1 MQTGFLLLLQ
11 LLKILLGVAPYLRGR
26 ARLDA
31 FCHLLPLPAVLIQRL
46 KEQFVLFPGPTAI
59 DGLAR
64 VQGRGLPRRL
74 HQHVSKRLGV
84 VKACFVVM
92 LTDSCSSIVRA
103 RVWDALR
110 NYPVAR

>member
-26 ARLDA
+26 ARLDT
-31 FCHLLPLPAVLIQRL
+31 FCHLLPLSAVLIQRL

-84 VKACFVVM
+84 VKACFVV
-92 LTDSCSSIVRA
+92 LLLGSCSSTVRA
-103 RVWDALR
+103 RAWNALR
-110 NYPVAR
+110 GCPVAR